1 MTYKDTPLGKMPD
14 TWGIAKIKDIAKVVT
29 DYVANGSFASLAENV
44 TYRSEE
50 DIAVLIRLVDYNND
64 FKGDFVF
71 IDEHAY
77 EFLSKSKL
85 FGGEIIIS
93 NVGANVGTVFR
104 CPVLKYKMSLAPNAI
119 MVQFNGNDSFYY
131 HWLKG
136 HYGQKMLKSIVTG
149 SAQPKFNKTNF
160 RDMLVPVPPI
170 EVQNKIASLLDAI
183 ELKIAQNT
191 AINENLEQQIQA
203 ILLNMIQQDSKKD
216 SIETVKLGEYLYIK
230 GRIGWKGLKKDEYL
244 DSSDY
249 RIINGESLT
258 KDGIDWNKAGFIS
271 KERYDESPEIM
282 LQVGDILLSKDGTIG
297 KIGYVDNLDSPST
310 VASGIFVIRNIKPDI
325 ISTQFIYYLLKSKLF
340 SAFIASRTEGSVIPH
355 LYQKDFMEFAF
366 PLPNADE
373 MSQFDALTSP
383 LFATIIKNLR
393 ENEFLTATRDA
404 LLPKLMNGEID
415 VSAVKI

>member
-1 MTYKDTPLGKMPD
+1 MRLGRSWGRLGMRFEAVKLSEVADIIVGFAFKSQDFNTNGIGVRLVRGKNITRRSLRWGEDTRWWNDFSFNLDRYYLREKDIVIGMDGSLVGKNYAKINASDLPLLLVQRVACIRAKEEVSQDYLWQIIATPLFENYIDAVKTGTTIPHISGKQIGEYEIPYCNAE
-14 TWGIAKIKDIAKVVT
+14 TQERIASILSVT
-29 DYVANGSFASLAENV
+29 
-44 TYRSEE
+44 EE
-50 DIAVLIRLVDYNND
+50 KIRL
-64 FKGDFVF
+64 
-71 IDEHAY
+71 
-77 EFLSKSKL
+77 
-85 FGGEIIIS
+85 
-93 NVGANVGTVFR
+93 
-104 CPVLKYKMSLAPNAI
+104 
-119 MVQFNGNDSFYY
+119 
-131 HWLKG
+131 
-136 HYGQKMLKSIVTG
+136 
-149 SAQPKFNKTNF
+149 
-160 RDMLVPVPPI
+160 
-170 EVQNKIASLLDAI
+170 
-183 ELKIAQNT
+183 NT

-203 ILLNMIQQDSKKD
+203 ILLNMIQQDSEKD

-415 VSAVKI
+415 VSAVRI

>member
-1 MTYKDTPLGKMPD
+1 MEFQKTNLGELSVNGKGSY
-14 TWGIAKIKDIAKVVT
+14 GIAASAVPYSDELFTYLRITDINDDGTLNKSGLMSVSDEKAEQYLLKPNDIVFARTGGSTGRSYFYDGTDGEFVYAGFLIKFSIDSTKVNPRFIKYYCLSQEYRGWVHSFNTGSTRGNINAQTYANMSILLPSREQQDLLVDTLSVIDEKIK
-29 DYVANGSFASLAENV
+29 L
-44 TYRSEE
+44 
-50 DIAVLIRLVDYNND
+50 
-64 FKGDFVF
+64 
-71 IDEHAY
+71 
-77 EFLSKSKL
+77 
-85 FGGEIIIS
+85 
-93 NVGANVGTVFR
+93 
-104 CPVLKYKMSLAPNAI
+104 
-119 MVQFNGNDSFYY
+119 
-131 HWLKG
+131 
-136 HYGQKMLKSIVTG
+136 
-149 SAQPKFNKTNF
+149 
-160 RDMLVPVPPI
+160 
-170 EVQNKIASLLDAI
+170 
-183 ELKIAQNT
+183 NT

-216 SIETVKLGEYLYIK
+216 CIETVKLGEYLYIK

-383 LFATIIKNLR
+383 LFATVIKNLR